1 MPAYELVNLK
11 TKTTTLLPEVAIKNV
26 DLKSTA
32 SNLNLWESIT
42 KGIVKITRIH

>member
-11 TKTTTLLPEVAIKNV
+11 TKTITLLPEVAIKNV

-32 SNLNLWESIT
+32 SNLDLWQSIT